1 MDQESDEDKIK
12 AAQRHLSRLLW
23 DDYTNRLFNMTAFSA
38 NNRTK
43 FLDDT
48 EVRYIVDGLDYKGRF
63 RKDWEG
69 REEFMWRFLDTMIN
83 RGYAKLLLS
92 AAAES
97 SKKGVDWNAKPSMA
111 AEITL
116 NEWIDKENER
126 FNSEM

>member
-12 AAQRHLSRLLW
+12 AAHKHLSRLLW

-48 EVRYIVDGLDYKGRF
+48 EVSYIVDGLDYKGRF
-63 RKDWEG
+63 KKDWEG

-92 AAAES
+92 AAAAS
-97 SKKGVDWNAKPSMA
+97 SEKGVKWDAKPAMA
-111 AEITL
+111 AEVTI
-116 NEWIDKENER
+116 NEWIDKQNER
-126 FNSEM
+126 FNYEM